1 MIMKRIDTEIP
12 EVFVLEPRLFKD
24 NRGYFA
30 ETWNERILANLGIQT
45 KFVQD
50 NESFSQYGVIRG
62 LHFQKGDA
70 SQAKLVRVLQGE
82 VLDVAVDIRK
92 GSHTFGQH
100 VAVRLSSDNHQQL
113 YIPRGF
119 AHGFAVLSDTALF
132 AYKCDNFY
140 KPNADGGI
148 SAMDPALQID
158 WMIEEKDRIFSE
170 KDLHALSWSEY
181 CACPVFHMEDF
192 A

>member
-1 MIMKRIDTEIP
+1 MKRIDTEIP

-30 ETWNERILANLGIQT
+30 ETWNERTLANLGIQT

-62 LHFQKGDA
+62 LHFQKGEA

-140 KPNADGGI
+140 MSNADGGI

-192 A
+192 S